1 MTKHLLLAAAA
12 ATLALSTPSMAQT
25 GTTTTTTES
34 SGTVMLQPQQRTRI
48 REYITTQRVAPA
60 QLPSGVTV
68 SVGTVLPQTVEL
80 RTFPAEIGVREYR
93 YVVVG
98 DRTVLVDPQSRR
110 IVQVI
115 E

>member
-1 MTKHLLLAAAA
+1 MSKKLLIAAAA
-12 ATLALSTPSMAQT
+12 VAVLAGPALAQT
-25 GTTTTTTES
+25 STTTTRTTETT
-34 SGTVMLQPQQRTRI
+34 TVLQPEQRTRV
-48 REYITTQRVAPA
+48 REYVTSNRGASVNLPA
-60 QLPSGVTV
+60 GVTV
-68 SVGTVLPQTVEL
+68 SVGSTLPQTVEL
-80 RTFPAEIGVREYR
+80 RSFPSEVGVREYR